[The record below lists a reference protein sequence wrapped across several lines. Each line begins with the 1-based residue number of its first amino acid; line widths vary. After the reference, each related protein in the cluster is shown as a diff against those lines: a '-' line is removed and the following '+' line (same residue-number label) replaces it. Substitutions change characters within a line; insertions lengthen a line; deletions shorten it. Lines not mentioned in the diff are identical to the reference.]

1 MRFLAVD
8 DENIQL
14 LKLVDCIKE
23 VAPNN
28 EVVTFHNPLQVLDY
42 VKENPAEV
50 AFLDIEMP
58 GMNGVELAKK
68 LKEINPSINIIFVTG
83 YSEYALE
90 AYSLHASGYLTKPVT
105 AERIKLELE
114 DLRFPM
120 PRKKESKKIKVQCFP
135 FLTR

>member
-68 LKEINPSINIIFVTG
+68 LKEINPSICDRR
-83 YSEYALE
+83 E
-90 AYSLHASGYLTKPVT
+90 AGET
-105 AERIKLELE
+105 R
-114 DLRFPM
+114 
-120 PRKKESKKIKVQCFP
+120 SK
-135 FLTR
+135 